1 MKKSLFLFASA
12 VMAGSLGTAE
22 GALPPAPGVA
32 APRTVSSSPSAQ
44 AKRRLSDQLDTIR
57 GEVIDLQK
65 DLLVGF
71 RTRQQARSQIEKIKT
86 LMGLQKR
93 ERQLGL
99 ERMKELEKTVVEL
112 EARRSLLLEKTNQ
125 RKSMVRNRVK
135 SLLSEPE
142 FIRSPLVLDEAGERD
157 VVGRHLLSSLART
170 SIREIEELKVDL
182 ADAENLEKRIQD
194 EKQQLAYL
202 FQDLEEQKSL
212 LELNQQIQ
220 VDLLRKEHQARVAQ
234 LENYRK
240 LKGSEAQLE
249 TMIRDFNS
257 RRELEDMVERDRAT
271 ARAARAIEDGI
282 FARLKGRLG
291 LPIDG
296 RILSKFGRFLDPQSQ
311 LHVFKKGIDIEARPQ
326 SPVRS
331 VAAGKIAFSGELPN
345 YGKVLIIDHGD
356 HYYTL
361 CGNLG
366 SVSRKT
372 GDGVGSGDILGSSS
386 VEGAPVYFEIRS
398 RNIAVN
404 PLQWMSSS
412 ISLNP

>member
-1 MKKSLFLFASA
+1 MKKSFLLFASA
-12 VMAGSLGTAE
+12 VVAGSLSSAE
-22 GALPPAPGVA
+22 GALPPGPGVSA
-32 APRTVSSSPSAQ
+32 RRSAPVSAQ
-44 AKRRLSDQLDTIR
+44 AKRGLSDQLDAIR
-57 GEVIDLQK
+57 GEVIGLQK

-86 LMGLQKR
+86 LMALQKR
-93 ERQLGL
+93 ERQIGLG
-99 ERMKELEKTVVEL
+99 RMKELEKTVLEL
-112 EARRSLLLEKTNQ
+112 EARRSLLVEKTTQ
-125 RKSMVRNRVK
+125 RRAMVRSRVK
-135 SLLSEPE
+135 SLLSDPE
-142 FIRSPLVLDEAGERD
+142 FLRSPLVLDEAGERD
-157 VVGRHLLSSLART
+157 VVGRHLLSSLARM
-170 SIREIEELKVDL
+170 SIREIEELKVDI
-182 ADAENLEKRIQD
+182 ADAESLEKRIQD
-194 EKQQLAYL
+194 EKQQLVYL
-202 FQDLEEQKSL
+202 FQDLEEKKGL

-220 VDLLRKEHQARVAQ
+220 VDLLKKEHQARVAQ
-234 LENYRK
+234 LENYRM

-257 RRELEDMVERDRAT
+257 RRELEEMVERDRAT
-271 ARAARAIEDGI
+271 ARAVRAIEDGI
-282 FARLKGRLG
+282 FASLKGRLG
-291 LPIDG
+291 LPIEG
-296 RILSKFGRFLDPQSQ
+296 RIVSKFGRYLNPQSQ
-311 LHVFKKGIDIEARPQ
+311 LHVFKKGIDIEAKAQ

-331 VAAGKIAFSGELPN
+331 VAAGKVAFSGELPN
-345 YGKVLIIDHGD
+345 YGKVLIVDHGD

-386 VEGAPVYFEIRS
+386 SEGAPVYFEIRS

>member
-1 MKKSLFLFASA
+1 MKTSVHFLASA
-12 VMAGSLGTAE
+12 VLAGAIGVAQA
-22 GALPPAPGVA
+22 ALPPAARPAPA
-32 APRTVSSSPSAQ
+32 ASQ

-57 GEVIDLQK
+57 GEVMDLQK
-65 DLLVGF
+65 DLLLGF
-71 RTRQQARSQIEKIKT
+71 RTRQQARSQIEKIKS
-86 LMGLQKR
+86 LMELQKR
-93 ERQLGL
+93 ERQIGL
-99 ERMKELEKTVVEL
+99 ARMKELEKTVVEL
-112 EARRSLLLEKTNQ
+112 ESRRSLLLEKTRQ
-125 RKSMVRNRVK
+125 RKAMVRSRVK

-142 FIRSPLVLDEAGERD
+142 FLRSPLVLDEAGERD
-157 VVGRHLLSSLART
+157 VVGRRILSSLART
-170 SIREIEELKVDL
+170 SIREIEELRVDL

-234 LENYRK
+234 LENYRR

-249 TMIRDFNS
+249 QMIRDFNA
-257 RRELEDMVERDRAT
+257 RRELEAMVERDRAT
-271 ARAARAIEDGI
+271 ARAARAIEDGL

-291 LPIDG
+291 LPIEG

-311 LHVFKKGIDIEARPQ
+311 LHVFKKGVDIEARPG

-331 VAAGKIAFSGELPN
+331 VAAGKVAFSGELPN

-366 SVSRKT
+366 SVTRKA
-372 GDGVGSGDILGSSS
+372 GDGVGSGDLLGNSSA
-386 VEGAPVYFEIRS
+386 EGAPVYFEIRS

-404 PLQWMSSS
+404 PLQWVSSS